1 MQPIPHTDPTVTPT
15 LLRIY
20 ALGRFTIE
28 CWDPHTSTFI
38 PLSQEKLQAKGAT
51 QALTLLQLLLS
62 QSGRCAHRDWILERF
77 WPYTAKSKGDKNLDN
92 ISSYLRDLLSGLGID
107 GDELF
112 CYVRKIKSS
121 GGVYRLA
128 PYPLIWFDTDAF
140 LWHMD
145 HAILHKRMGGDPL
158 PFLEAAYSLGARG
171 TYLSEELYSPWAEE
185 QREKIAGTF
194 RLCVHQLGRL
204 SLERGHTM
212 QAELYVRSY
221 WATHM
226 SDEDAL
232 RLLMDILGEQERYQD
247 AHECYRLTCQVRE
260 QEREPIDPRTHD
272 LAEYWRTKPMS
283 RSPQPSP
290 VSPLSPSLQA
300 YENVMPFLQ
309 VIQALLPKAG
319 IHGGIPS
326 GLSERDGPLAPTFAI
341 RYNASSQ
348 SSSLPILEMLDMLMV
363 PRRQFMFNL
372 LNTAGSSLIVSP
384 YALLS
389 EESREHLQLMTTH
402 TSYLDE
408 QAIDHLAA
416 ITQNYWDLREKSAA
430 IDLLDGI
437 AGHLTTVTKALKETR
452 PTHLYKKLGALA
464 SDTAQLLG
472 RTFHE
477 MREDTLAWNAYAFAL
492 RMAQEIN
499 HTDLWAAGAVRLAEL
514 LMVWGEPREAL
525 PFLEE
530 AQRKGIHDPRL
541 RVWLS
546 ATETKIYAT
555 TGNMDAYLRTLE
567 SSKKITLP
575 TSLAHDPYR
584 TDINPLMLAWYEG
597 ACLMSLHQPESALP
611 LINMFATS
619 DPTPTLQRSLHLASM
634 GRVHG
639 QLGDVRKA
647 CELLLESLCI
657 TSQTKSINALKGIY
671 QGRSELDPWKE
682 SGDVKE
688 LDARVVEVYRSLANM
703 RERGE

>member
-1 MQPIPHTDPTVTPT
+1 MQPIPHTDLMVTPT
-15 LLRIY
+15 LLRIH
-20 ALGRFTIE
+20 ALGRFTIA
-28 CWDPHTSTFI
+28 CWEPHTGTFI

-128 PYPLIWFDTDAF
+128 PYPLIWFDADAF

-145 HAILHKRMGGDPL
+145 HAILHKRLGGDPL

-171 TYLSEELYSPWAEE
+171 TYLSEELYSPWSEE

-204 SLERGHTM
+204 ALSRGQLM
-212 QAELYVRSY
+212 QAELYVRAY
-221 WATHM
+221 WAAHM
-226 SDEDAL
+226 DDEDAL
-232 RLLMDILGEQERYQD
+232 RLLMDILGEQERYQE
-247 AHECYRLTCQVRE
+247 AQQCYRLTCQVRE
-260 QEREPIDPRTHD
+260 QEEEPIDPRTHE

-283 RSPQPSP
+283 RLPQASL
-290 VSPLSPSLQA
+290 VSPFPSPSLQT
-300 YENVMPFLQ
+300 YPMPFRQ
-309 VIQALLPKAG
+309 VIQAPLPKAG
-319 IHGGIPS
+319 IQGEVPS
-326 GLSERDGPLAPTFAI
+326 VLLERDGPLAPTFAI

-348 SSSLPILEMLDMLMV
+348 SSSLPFLEMLDMLMV
-363 PRRQFMFNL
+363 QRRQFMFNL
-372 LNTAGSSLIVSP
+372 LNTAGSSLLISP

-389 EESREHLQLMTTH
+389 EESREHLERVTTH
-402 TSYLDE
+402 SLSLDE
-408 QAIDHLAA
+408 EALDHLAA
-416 ITQNYWDLREKSAA
+416 ITQHYWNLREKSAA

-452 PTHLYKKLGALA
+452 STRLYKKLGALA

-499 HTDLWAAGAVRLAEL
+499 DTDLWAAGAVRLAEL

-546 ATETKIYAT
+546 ATETKIYAK

-647 CELLLESLCI
+647 CELLLESLNI
-657 TSQTKSINALKGIY
+657 TAQIKSLNALKGIY
-671 QGRSELDPWKE
+671 QGRGELDPWKDNA
-682 SGDVKE
+682 DVKE
-688 LDARVVEVYRSLANM
+688 LDARIVEVYRSLADV
-703 RERGE
+703 REQV